1 MFRLIISFSFILA
14 ISGCTETTAPIETA
28 DDSKT
33 TELIEIGH
41 ASHFKLAKGI
51 DEIVLEI
58 INPESGESE
67 KTIHITPS
75 EDLKIISLT
84 STLNGMLSILDKS
97 NQLVGV
103 SNIEYVHDEKFK
115 KRFDQ
120 GKILEYGDETS
131 QSLEKIVSSG
141 ANLIFHSGFG
151 DKFPNEDQLEKLGI
165 NVIPVY
171 DWRENDP
178 LGKAEWIKLIGAI
191 TKREKAANLFF
202 NKVVKEYNS
211 LKEAT
216 SKFVNH
222 PTVLSGNVLGDV
234 WYTPVGDSYV
244 AQLISDAGG
253 KYVYANSRGTG
264 SLALSVETIL
274 DDNRET
280 EIWLNPG
287 TDTKEKVLKLNTH
300 AKHLPSFKNMYCYSP
315 NLNKFWERS
324 AAEPHLVLSDLIHIF
339 HPEYE
344 KIKSFNFYQKIQ

>member
-1 MFRLIISFSFILA
+1 MFRLFISFIFILI
-14 ISGCTETTAPIETA
+14 ISGCVEAPGSNEITNPDNKTEP
-28 DDSKT
+28 
-33 TELIEIGH
+33 LEINH
-41 ASHFKLAKGI
+41 ASNFKLARGTN
-51 DEIVLEI
+51 DIVLEI
-58 INPESGESE
+58 INPESGKTE
-67 KTIHITPS
+67 KTVHITPS

-84 STLNGMLSILDKS
+84 STLNGMLSILDKTS
-97 NQLVGV
+97 QLVGV
-103 SNIEYVHDEKFK
+103 SNIEYVHDKKFK

-131 QSLEKIVSSG
+131 QSVEKIVSSG

-165 NVIPVY
+165 IVIPVY

-191 TKREKAANLFF
+191 TKKEKVANSFF
-202 NKVVKEYNS
+202 NNVVKEYNS
-211 LKEAT
+211 LKDVAST
-216 SKFVNH
+216 LLNRPS
-222 PTVLSGNVLGDV
+222 VLSGNVLGDV

-253 KYVYANSRGTG
+253 NYVYADSKGTG

-300 AKHLPSFKNMYCYSP
+300 AKHLPAFKNMYCYSP

-339 HPEYE
+339 HPDYE